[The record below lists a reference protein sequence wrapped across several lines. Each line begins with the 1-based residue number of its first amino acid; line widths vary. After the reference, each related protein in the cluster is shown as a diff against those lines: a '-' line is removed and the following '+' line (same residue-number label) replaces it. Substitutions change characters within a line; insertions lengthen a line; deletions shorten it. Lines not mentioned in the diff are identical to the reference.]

1 MIIIPN
7 RVINP
12 LYECTNTIIAKATLP
27 PPAAKILRIHQN
39 KNRGEQILNLLKIH
53 KIKIIIRLG
62 WICPMIGRMLDLS
75 MLGRCVLI
83 SYEGIIVVFAWLWL
97 MAGADLL

>member
-27 PPAAKILRIHQN
+27 LPAAKILRIHQN

-75 MLGRCVLI
+75 MLGQVRPYLIRRNYRCVRLAVANGR
-83 SYEGIIVVFAWLWL
+83 S
-97 MAGADLL
+97 